1 MNDLTTL
8 ATAIQNAVNQL
19 PEVEIS
25 GYRVWF
31 VAPGV
36 ANYSTNGEYP
46 MIVTEYYCAICE
58 GAGMNDGEG
67 TCIHKQTLHRA
78 WDMATRKAAAERR
91 RFREAIAADDRAA
104 RDYHDEMSDRR
115 AVMAGVA

>member
-8 ATAIQNAVNQL
+8 ATKIQVAISEL
-19 PEVEIS
+19 PETES
-25 GYRVWF
+25 NGYRIRF
-31 VAPGV
+31 VAPLT
-36 ANYSTNGEYP
+36 ANFSANGEYP
-46 MIVTEYYCAICE
+46 MSVTEYYCSICAA
-58 GAGMNDGEG
+58 AGMNDGEG

-91 RFREAIAADDRAA
+91 RFREAVATDDRAA
-104 RDYHDEMSDRR
+104 RDYRDEMSDRR